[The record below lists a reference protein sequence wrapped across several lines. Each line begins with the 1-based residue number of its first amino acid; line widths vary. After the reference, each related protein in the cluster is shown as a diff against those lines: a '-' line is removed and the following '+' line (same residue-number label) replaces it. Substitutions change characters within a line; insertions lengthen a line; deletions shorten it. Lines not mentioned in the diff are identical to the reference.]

1 MRRSP
6 ETIITEF
13 CLKQRFRRISG
24 DGNGGGHA
32 GDKVNTGPRS
42 CGKIHGCETGGMV
55 LYTAVDYAVSEKLFN
70 GTSATTFAPNEAMTR
85 GMFVTVLGNKAKFH
99 SLSETFLI

>member
-1 MRRSP
+1 
-6 ETIITEF
+6 
-13 CLKQRFRRISG
+13 
-24 DGNGGGHA
+24 
-32 GDKVNTGPRS
+32 
-42 CGKIHGCETGGMV
+42 MV
-55 LYTAVDYAVSEKLFN
+55 LYTAVDYAVSDKLFN